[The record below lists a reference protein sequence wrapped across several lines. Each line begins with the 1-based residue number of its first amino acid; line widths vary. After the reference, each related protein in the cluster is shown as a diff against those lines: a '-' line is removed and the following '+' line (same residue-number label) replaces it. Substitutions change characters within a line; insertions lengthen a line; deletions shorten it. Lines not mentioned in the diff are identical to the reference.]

1 MSRIK
6 YIYKKNIIP
15 IKDVL
20 DILLS
25 VKIEVN
31 YMNNNISGEI
41 KEKRK
46 VLNEPIQNLD
56 KKFDLFAGIGKSSH
70 SKIKR
75 YYKLRK

>member
-25 VKIEVN
+25 VRIEVN

-56 KKFDLFAGIGKSSH
+56 KKFDLFAGIGKSGH